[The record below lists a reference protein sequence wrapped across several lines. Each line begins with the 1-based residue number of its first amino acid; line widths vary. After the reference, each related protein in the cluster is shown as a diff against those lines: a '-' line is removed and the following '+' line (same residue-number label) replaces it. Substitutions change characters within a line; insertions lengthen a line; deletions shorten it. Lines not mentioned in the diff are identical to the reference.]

1 MSRAAALSLATAKR
15 WSSSSDLLT
24 NHKSHGRELS
34 HKMRALLRETA
45 QPVAVVT
52 SFMPMPKEHAPQP
65 TSSSAQP
72 SSLRSPPPPTGSV
85 MTTGT
90 TSPFHGATL
99 SSFTSISM
107 APHHLVAFSLRVPSR
122 MAASLADLSSAAQQP
137 SSSAHMVINLLA
149 APQTHAAIL
158 FSRPDL
164 HPRPFEDPGI
174 QWSLS
179 RDGLP
184 VLHGCLGALSCR
196 VVGAPWPLNN
206 LTVLGDKP
214 SSKVEGTRDGGD
226 IESELF
232 IAEVL
237 RVEDVP
243 QAVDVRDDDTI
254 RTLPLVYHRRRY
266 TTTTDQLPLNQKTNS

>member
-1 MSRAAALSLATAKR
+1 MSRLASLSLANAKR
-15 WSSSSDLLT
+15 WSSSSDLT
-24 NHKSHGRELS
+24 THNSNARELS
-34 HKMRALLRETA
+34 HKVRALLRETA

-52 SFMPMPKEHAPQP
+52 SFMPKQHAPP

-72 SSLRSPPPPTGSV
+72 SSPGPPPTTSV
-85 MTTGT
+85 TTSSS

-122 MAASLADLSSAAQQP
+122 MAASLADLSSATQP
-137 SSSAHMVINLLA
+137 ASSAHMVINLLA

-174 QWSLS
+174 QWSPS

-184 VLHGCLGALSCR
+184 MLHGCLGALSCR
-196 VVGAPWPLNN
+196 VVGAPWPLND
-206 LTVLGDKP
+206 LVELGDKL
-214 SSKVEGTRDGGD
+214 SDKVEGTRDGD
-226 IESELF
+226 VESELF
-232 IAEVL
+232 IAQIL

-243 QAVDVRDDDTI
+243 QAVGVGADDII
-254 RTLPLVYHRRRY
+254 RTLPLVYHRRSY
-266 TTTTDQLPLNQKTNS
+266 TTTADKLPLNQKTNS

>member
-15 WSSSSDLLT
+15 WSSSDPLT
-24 NHKSHGRELS
+24 NHKGHARELS
-34 HKMRALLRETA
+34 HRMRALLRETA

-52 SFMPMPKEHAPQP
+52 SLMPIPKEHASTQP
-65 TSSSAQP
+65 TSSSAQ
-72 SSLRSPPPPTGSV
+72 SSSPRSPPPTGSV
-85 MTTGT
+85 TTT

-122 MAASLADLSSAAQQP
+122 MAASLADLSSATQQF
-137 SSSAHMVINLLA
+137 SSSVHMVINLLA
-149 APQTHAAIL
+149 APQTHAATL

-214 SSKVEGTRDGGD
+214 SFQVEGTGDGGD